1 MSSYQMPGAK
11 SDTRNIISNVPVVM
25 KRPFPWGK
33 RANEQPN
40 RNKIISDKEKCHERN
55 NRVME
60 TRSLE
65 AGG

>member
-1 MSSYQMPGAK
+1 
-11 SDTRNIISNVPVVM
+11 M
-25 KRPFPWGK
+25 KHPFPWGK

-40 RNKIISDKEKCHERN
+40 MNKVTSDKEKCHEQN